1 MTFTYQQRKKKK
13 HKKYSHGMLLYWKHQ
28 YKEAI
33 SFLMEEYKEKNDV
46 RTYFCIGKCYS
57 EIRDYD
63 KAKEIFSEIIR
74 KDTTDKYA
82 HMELGRIFKRQGKQK
97 EAEEEFNKYI
107 KIDKDEFPH
116 AHLELGKLFKEQG
129 KLKEAEEE
137 FNKYIKVDKD
147 ITPHGHFELGKLYKE
162 QGKLKEAEE
171 EFNKYIKIDKDES
184 PHAHLELGRL
194 FKEQGKLKEAE
205 EEFNKYIKI
214 DKDESPHAHLEL
226 GKLFK
231 EQGKLKEAEEEFNKY
246 IKVDKDITPHGH
258 FELGKLYKEQGK
270 IKEAEEE
277 FKKVIE
283 IDKDMSAHG
292 HLELGMLYSQQ
303 QNDKKAEEM
312 YKRLLKN
319 IGQDKFNLK
328 NRYIHIRKHFS
339 DDLSKE
345 IHGVFRVDYL
355 PLLNNLK
362 ELMSNGKYHLYRG
375 YNADIFIMKMENCG
389 YSGGKKGDKHI
400 LNYITIIMFPYSD
413 NILTLYP
420 SDGTEEIGDQIKKE
434 VYTKDNIRSVI
445 EKVDL
450 SIVQRVNS
458 CLNKLIAMETRG

>member
-137 FNKYIKVDKD
+137 FNKYIK
-147 ITPHGHFELGKLYKE
+147 I
-162 QGKLKEAEE
+162 
-171 EFNKYIKIDKDES
+171 
-184 PHAHLELGRL
+184 
-194 FKEQGKLKEAE
+194 
-205 EEFNKYIKI
+205 
-214 DKDESPHAHLEL
+214 
-226 GKLFK
+226 
-231 EQGKLKEAEEEFNKY
+231 
-246 IKVDKDITPHGH
+246 DKDITPHGH